1 MRSFILTTAAAI
13 IATVSFAAPSQAGY
27 YSDDCEPTCYIKKVR
42 AYDYY
47 GNLVIKKV
55 RICD

>member
-1 MRSFILTTAAAI
+1 MRSFILTTAAAL
-13 IATVSFAAPSQAGY
+13 IATVSFVAPSQAG
-27 YSDDCEPTCYIKKVR
+27 SDDCGPTCYIKKVR